1 MHRIE
6 AGRLI
11 PGHGD
16 PVSDGV
22 VVLDGTSI
30 GYAGPAGQA
39 PPTPGAVVT
48 RVAAVMPGMWEC
60 HGHFLGTRT
69 FDLGQLPLEP
79 EALRAARCTRDLR
92 GALDA
97 GITSVRDVGG
107 LGIHLARVVDE
118 GVIDGPAIYGA
129 GAILSTTG
137 GHGDLHSFPLDWM
150 RDYSA
155 QDSMTRLADGAD
167 ECARAVRE
175 QLRRNAKVIKVCAS
189 GGVLSEVDDPVH
201 QQFTVAELRV
211 IVEIAGLADRV
222 VAAHCHGKP
231 GIMAALRAGVR
242 TIEHG
247 TYLDDECCDAMRET
261 SAILVPTRTI
271 IEDML
276 SFRDAVPPYA
286 MAKLDAIADRHA
298 QAVTRAYE
306 HGVTIAMG
314 TDIALTGPDR
324 PNAWGQNGSEPGYL
338 VKLGMS
344 PLEAI
349 EAATASGP
357 LTLGPLAPRSGRL
370 AGGYDADV
378 IALDADPLADIGVL
392 ADPDRITAVWTRGRQ
407 VKGAVAV
414 LRALDAQGEVDF
426 VVQRDAVVAGPRDL
440 RLLQP
445 GAVDRTRPQLGQ
457 PEPAALVEPE
467 RVDVVVGGGEPD
479 LAAAEA
485 PRRARRGLDEHGSD
499 ADPALD
505 GVQRDDLQYLP
516 LHLVGEQADDPPGP
530 FGDEP
535 GQFGGPQ
542 HAAVHGDE
550 FGTPQLGDEPGEHR
564 AVALTDR
571 SDPDLRLVHPANYEA
586 MITVMRLQR

>member
-6 AGRLI
+6 AGLLV

-22 VVLDGTSI
+22 VVLDGPLI
-30 GYAGPAGQA
+30 GYAGPAGLA
-39 PPTPGAVVT
+39 PPTPGAPVT
-48 RVAAVMPGMWEC
+48 RVTAVMPGMWEC
-60 HGHFLGTRT
+60 HGHLLGTRT
-69 FDLGQLPLEP
+69 FDLGRLPLEP

-92 GALDA
+92 AALDA

-107 LGIHLARVVDE
+107 LGLYLARVVDE

-129 GAILSTTG
+129 GAVLSTTG
-137 GHGDLHSFPLDWM
+137 GHGDLHAFPLDWI

-155 QDSMTRLADGAD
+155 QGGMMRLADGAD

-175 QLRRNAKVIKVCAS
+175 QLRRNAKLIKVCAS
-189 GGVLSEVDDPVH
+189 GGVLSEVDDPIH
-201 QQFTVAELRV
+201 QQFTGSELGV
-211 IVEIAGLADRV
+211 IVEVAGLADRV

-286 MAKLDAIADRHA
+286 MAKLDAIADLHA

-314 TDIALTGPDR
+314 TDIALTGPDL

-344 PLEAI
+344 ALEAI

-357 LTLGPLAPRSGRL
+357 LTLGPQAPRSGRL
-370 AGGYDADV
+370 AEGYDADV
-378 IALDADPLADIGVL
+378 ITLDADPLADIGVL

-407 VKGAVAV
+407 VKGAVA
-414 LRALDAQGEVDF
+414 A
-426 VVQRDAVVAGPRDL
+426 
-440 RLLQP
+440 
-445 GAVDRTRPQLGQ
+445 
-457 PEPAALVEPE
+457 
-467 RVDVVVGGGEPD
+467 
-479 LAAAEA
+479 
-485 PRRARRGLDEHGSD
+485 
-499 ADPALD
+499 
-505 GVQRDDLQYLP
+505 
-516 LHLVGEQADDPPGP
+516 
-530 FGDEP
+530 
-535 GQFGGPQ
+535 
-542 HAAVHGDE
+542 
-550 FGTPQLGDEPGEHR
+550 
-564 AVALTDR
+564 
-571 SDPDLRLVHPANYEA
+571 
-586 MITVMRLQR
+586 

>member
-1 MHRIE
+1 VHRIE
-6 AGRLI
+6 AGLLI
-11 PGHGD
+11 PGQGG

-22 VVLDGTSI
+22 VILDGARI
-30 GYAGPAGQA
+30 GYAGPAGLA
-39 PPTPGAVVT
+39 PATPGTPVT
-48 RVAAVMPGMWEC
+48 RVRTVMPGMWEC
-60 HGHFLGTRT
+60 HGHLLGTRT

-92 GALDA
+92 AALDA

-107 LGIHLARVVDE
+107 LGVYLARAVAE
-118 GVIDGPAIYGA
+118 GTVDGPAIYGA

-155 QDSMTRLADGAD
+155 KGGIMRLADGPD

-189 GGVLSEVDDPVH
+189 GGVLSEVDDPIH
-201 QQFTVAELRV
+201 QQFTVPELRTV
-211 IVEIAGLADRV
+211 VEVAGLADRV

-261 SAILVPTRTI
+261 DAILVPTRTI

-276 SFRDAVPPYA
+276 ASRGVVPGYA
-286 MAKLDAIADRHA
+286 MAKLDAIADLHA

-338 VKLGMS
+338 VKLGLS

-357 LTLGPLAPRSGRL
+357 LTVGPQAPRSGRL
-370 AGGYDADV
+370 AEGYDADV
-378 IALDADPLADIGVL
+378 ITLDADPLADIGAL
-392 ADPDRITAVWTRGRQ
+392 ADPARITAVWTRGRQ
-407 VKGAVAV
+407 VKG
-414 LRALDAQGEVDF
+414 L
-426 VVQRDAVVAGPRDL
+426 
-440 RLLQP
+440 
-445 GAVDRTRPQLGQ
+445 T
-457 PEPAALVEPE
+457 PAA
-467 RVDVVVGGGEPD
+467 
-479 LAAAEA
+479 
-485 PRRARRGLDEHGSD
+485 
-499 ADPALD
+499 
-505 GVQRDDLQYLP
+505 
-516 LHLVGEQADDPPGP
+516 
-530 FGDEP
+530 
-535 GQFGGPQ
+535 
-542 HAAVHGDE
+542 
-550 FGTPQLGDEPGEHR
+550 
-564 AVALTDR
+564 
-571 SDPDLRLVHPANYEA
+571 
-586 MITVMRLQR
+586 